1 MLKDQK
7 KTLIFECTLR
17 NEWWLKLRP
26 TQHNSDQRIGNFTRN
41 SIQRSKK
48 TSNLCWNLVI
58 LWRISSQLSIFD

>member
-48 TSNLCWNLVI
+48 TSNLCWNL
-58 LWRISSQLSIFD
+58 